1 MFDYLSDQN
10 ILVLLKNNEFS
21 NTILRIISMK
31 NRKLEFEMKSK
42 SYKCKICVMLF
53 LNSIELTVH
62 EINVHVDKLYQ
73 CQSCYKILRNTDEFN
88 EHIKRVHSRSDPSLH
103 SSVESSSLASNNYI
117 KKNTICKKKNWSR
130 LY

>member
-1 MFDYLSDQN
+1 
-10 ILVLLKNNEFS
+10 
-21 NTILRIISMK
+21 MK

-42 SYKCKICVMLF
+42 SYKCKICVTLF

-62 EINVHVDKLYQ
+62 EINVHVDNLYQ
-73 CQSCYKILRNTDEFN
+73 CQSCYKILRNTDEFY

-117 KKNTICKKKNWSR
+117 KKYNMQEEEK
-130 LY
+130 LE

>member
-10 ILVLLKNNEFS
+10 ILVLLKNNELS

-88 EHIKRVHSRSDPSLH
+88 EHI
-103 SSVESSSLASNNYI
+103 ESTADQIHLYIPQLNLA
-117 KKNTICKKKNWSR
+117 
-130 LY
+130 L

>member
-62 EINVHVDKLYQ
+62 EINVHVDKLCQ

-117 KKNTICKKKNWSR
+117 KKYNMQEEEK
-130 LY
+130 LE

>member
-73 CQSCYKILRNTDEFN
+73 CQSCYKFSVILMSLMS
-88 EHIKRVHSRSDPSLH
+88 IYRVHSRSDPLLH
-103 SSVESSSLASNNYI
+103 SSVESISLASNNYI
-117 KKNTICKKKNWSR
+117 KKI
-130 LY
+130 

>member
-1 MFDYLSDQN
+1 
-10 ILVLLKNNEFS
+10 
-21 NTILRIISMK
+21 MK

-53 LNSIELTVH
+53 LNSIKLTIH

-73 CQSCYKILRNTDEFN
+73 CQSCYKILCNTDEFN
-88 EHIKRVHSRSDPSLH
+88 EYIKRVHSRSDPSLH
-103 SSVESSSLASNNYI
+103 SSVESSCLASNNYI
-117 KKNTICKKKNWSR
+117 KNTICKKKKKKNWSR